1 MPISSSKKSISP
13 IIRRSLSLLLFLLPL
28 FVRAQS
34 LTGLWTGTIH
44 NDSVSVRKDQSFE
57 IALTEKDGKVTGFS
71 RNEFIVNDTLY
82 TIVKKVKGTIKGNV
96 CEVTDEEVISYNFP
110 GKLEKGISVTSTFL
124 LDPVKNSW
132 YLSHWKTN
140 AIRKKY
146 YSVGGKMNMEPEK
159 DLRVSKLIAHLEE
172 LNQANTL
179 TIYREQTEAPV
190 TVRLARPEKNQESVI
205 PEIKKEETAIAVRKP
220 ELPSLNTVIPE
231 KPVRTQDSILPAPVP
246 DNMAMSSAASAE
258 KTEKHKEPEKEKLV
272 EKAEKTAENPEKLA
286 KSEVNKSQNE
296 NPANPLIALNPKTE
310 EEKAAS
316 RKDGNPSPEAEKG
329 KTTQPVK
336 TEVAAVAVNNRKT
349 SDPSKT
355 IAKTAEKPAS
365 VPSVK
370 PENIAKTE
378 FPSPAVSS
386 VAKQEK
392 QADEMAKTEKP
403 AIPAV
408 KPSIPQPAPDA
419 LVIKKTEGDPLKKSA
434 VIAGRKSEFSQ
445 ELVFSSD
452 SLVLTLYDNGE
463 IDGDTVSVYING
475 EVVLPSQGLKSSAI
489 RKTIHPPA
497 GAETFT
503 LVMFAE
509 SLGKYPPNTGLLV
522 IRDGND
528 VYNLRFSSDF
538 QKSAGIVFRRKITN

>member
-82 TIVKKVKGTIKGNV
+82 TIVKKVKGTIKGNI
-96 CEVTDEEVISYNFP
+96 CEVTDKEVISYNFP

-286 KSEVNKSQNE
+286 KNEVNKPQNE

-316 RKDGNPSPEAEKG
+316 RKDENPSPEAEKG

-349 SDPSKT
+349 SEPSKT
-355 IAKTAEKPAS
+355 IAKTAEKPAT

-408 KPSIPQPAPDA
+408 KPSIPQPGPDA

-475 EVVLPSQGLKSSAI
+475 EVVMPSQGLKSSAI

-528 VYNLRFSSDF
+528 IYNLRFSSDF